1 MKNTTTNTNPNTTII
16 TIMTEKSPTIVLF
29 GSAQRESGSDA
40 YEFAFELGQ
49 KLAKKGFII
58 ANGGYGGIMQ
68 ASAHGAHLAG
78 GQTIGVTCTAFKR
91 GSANPWIDKEISTD
105 NLNERLNHLVALGD
119 AYIAL
124 PGGTGTLL
132 ELALVWESI
141 NKRFL
146 PQRPIICIAPYWRSI
161 INAIISGG
169 EVCDELI
176 DFAETTENVMQLL
189 CTYFKME

>member
-1 MKNTTTNTNPNTTII
+1 
-16 TIMTEKSPTIVLF
+16 MTEKSPTIVLF
-29 GSAQRESGSDA
+29 GSSRCESGSDA

-78 GQTIGVTCTAFKR
+78 GRTIGVTCTAFKR
-91 GSANPWIDKEISTD
+91 GSSNPWIDKEINTD
-105 NLNERLNHLVALGD
+105 DLNERLNHLIALGD
-119 AYIAL
+119 AYIVL

-169 EVCDELI
+169 EIRNKLI
-176 DFAETTENVMQLL
+176 DFADATETVMQLL
-189 CTYFKME
+189 STYFKMD